1 MSLSPNMGL
10 RLECSRREVV
20 AASFANSQGMAQRP
34 AQKLTLDDFATY
46 KIKASDLLPSSGV
59 TIAPKGGVAHEATP
73 AEARQIG
80 PGSSW
85 ADVAGQAGENLIPSA
100 QRFGSDLLNV
110 VQHPKETG
118 KALLKAAAGGVEKL
132 IPGEQRHEP
141 YADAVGQF
149 FANRY
154 GSMEAFK
161 KTLAQDPVG
170 VAADLATIFSGGE
183 LALARAP
190 GIAGQIGRAAGTI
203 SRAIDPINA
212 VAKGAGAVAKGAG
225 HVAAAVGG
233 VASGAGG
240 QALRTAARA
249 GFEGGEAAKAFRENM
264 RGYVP
269 MENVVADAKVGL
281 DAIKQ
286 ERQAAY
292 RAGMADLSKDKAVL
306 DFGKIDATLAGAKP
320 VAQFKGI
327 SLNPSAQATAT
338 ELAQVLDQWRKL
350 DPKEFHTAEGFDALK
365 QRIGDIRDGT
375 KLGSAS
381 EKIATQAYNVVKDQ
395 IVRQAPQ
402 YAKTMKS
409 YQEASDLIREIK
421 KPYRRIAVQ
430 ASIPSCASFSR

>member
-1 MSLSPNMGL
+1 
-10 RLECSRREVV
+10 
-20 AASFANSQGMAQRP
+20 
-34 AQKLTLDDFATY
+34 
-46 KIKASDLLPSSGV
+46 
-59 TIAPKGGVAHEATP
+59 
-73 AEARQIG
+73 
-80 PGSSW
+80 
-85 ADVAGQAGENLIPSA
+85 
-100 QRFGSDLLNV
+100 
-110 VQHPKETG
+110 
-118 KALLKAAAGGVEKL
+118 
-132 IPGEQRHEP
+132 
-141 YADAVGQF
+141 
-149 FANRY
+149 
-154 GSMEAFK
+154 
-161 KTLAQDPVG
+161 
-170 VAADLATIFSGGE
+170 
-183 LALARAP
+183 
-190 GIAGQIGRAAGTI
+190 
-203 SRAIDPINA
+203 
-212 VAKGAGAVAKGAG
+212 
-225 HVAAAVGG
+225 
-233 VASGAGG
+233 
-240 QALRTAARA
+240 
-249 GFEGGEAAKAFRENM
+249 
-264 RGYVP
+264 